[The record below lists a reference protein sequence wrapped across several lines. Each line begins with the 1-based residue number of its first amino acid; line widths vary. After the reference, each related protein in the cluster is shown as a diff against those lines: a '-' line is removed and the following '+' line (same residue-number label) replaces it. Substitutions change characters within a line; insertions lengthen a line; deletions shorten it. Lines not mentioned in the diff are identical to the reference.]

1 MKSAGVLTSAAVLLL
16 SLLALRA
23 AAQDAPTVT
32 VSALRDPVD
41 KSYRKII
48 RGMALFDEL
57 HAMAPRAALRYRLWT
72 RRPDT
77 DMKGVTV
84 AVVGDSFELPVAVAD
99 DGTFALGRY
108 EKAIAEDASVRPN
121 RRAGSMTWRA
131 DIRTPGLPGNVRR
144 LGDLRLE
151 CRVGMAA
158 GLVSQYPSLFD
169 RVVDFLVGV
178 RPFCDQEEPPYLF
191 FADHPLFGVTLVY
204 GNRRK
209 TLSVGELYAGLAHGR
224 SPTDELSYCDCAAL
238 LDHAYFVPLGDRS
251 WPDDTRV
258 ELDYSDVAAPGGG
271 YGSLAGSTKAD
282 VLALFGKPNVV
293 RFADGRELWAYE
305 YGPSARRLGQTE
317 IVVLFGAAGTVT
329 KARLRPAP

>member
-1 MKSAGVLTSAAVLLL
+1 MKSVAVLLFTL
-16 SLLALRA
+16 VALRA
-23 AAQDAPTVT
+23 AAQDAPAVT

-41 KSYRKII
+41 KSYRKMM
-48 RGMALFDEL
+48 RGMALFNEL
-57 HAMAPRAALRYRLWT
+57 HAMAPGAALRYRLWR

-77 DMKGVTV
+77 DMNGVTV

-99 DGTFALGRY
+99 NGTFALGRY
-108 EKAIAEDASVRPN
+108 DQAIAENASVRPN
-121 RRAGSMTWRA
+121 RRAGSMTWRV

-169 RVVDFLVGV
+169 RLVDYVLGA
-178 RPFCDQEEPPYLF
+178 RPFCEQQEPPYLF
-191 FADHPLFGVTLVY
+191 FADRPLFGVALVS

-238 LDHAYFVPLGDRS
+238 LDRAYFVPLGDRS

-258 ELDYSDVAAPGGG
+258 ELEYSDAAAPGGG
-271 YGSLAGSTKAD
+271 YGSLAGSTKAE
-282 VLALFGKPNVV
+282 VLALFGEPKVV

-305 YGPSARRLGQTE
+305 YGPAARRLGQTE
-317 IVVLFGAAGTVT
+317 IVVLFDAAGTVA